1 MALSRIP
8 VATSLEAKNLLASP
22 HWSLAYLGKRSKFR
36 SVNSFHGSSSKSPET
51 AALSSSIVFS
61 FSLWQVRVETS
72 CPGMR
77 ESL

>member
-1 MALSRIP
+1 MASRF
-8 VATSLEAKNLLASP
+8 
-22 HWSLAYLGKRSKFR
+22 WSLAYLGKRSKFL
-36 SVNSFHGSSSKSPET
+36 SVNSFHDSSSKSPLVP
-51 AALSSSIVFS
+51 ALSSSIVFS